1 MNTNVNHP
9 SKPRKS
15 ALVLFIHKLGS
26 PPWFYNFSG
35 KLIPWLWLLFGIL
48 TAWGLYLGLVKG
60 PADYLQGESVRIM
73 YIHVPSA
80 WMSWMIYA
88 VMAGLGFIT
97 LVWRI
102 RITEILAMSSAPIG
116 AAFTLVALASG
127 SLWGR
132 PTWGTYWVWDA
143 RLTSE
148 LVLLFLYL
156 GVIGL
161 YNAID
166 EPRKAARAACLLA
179 LVGVVNLPIIHF
191 SVKWWNTLHQPNSI
205 SFTGGSSIDASML
218 WPLLIMAIA
227 VKFYYAANL
236 LSRARVKLLEQDL
249 RKAWVRNVVPSVLP
263 RVGPDV
269 VHRDGGN

>member
-1 MNTNVNHP
+1 MNTNIAAKD
-9 SKPRKS
+9 KPRKN
-15 ALVLFIHKLGS
+15 ALVMFIHRLGS
-26 PPWFYNFSG
+26 PPWFYEFTG
-35 KLIPWLWLLFGIL
+35 KVIPWLWLVFIVLAAWALYMGLFR
-48 TAWGLYLGLVKG
+48 A
-60 PADYLQGESVRIM
+60 PADYLQGESVRII
-73 YIHVPSA
+73 YLHVPAA
-80 WMSWMIYA
+80 WLSMLIYASMA
-88 VMAGLGFIT
+88 VMAFIA

-102 RITEILAMSSAPIG
+102 RMVEILAMCSAPIG
-116 AAFTLVALASG
+116 AAFTIVTLTAG

-179 LVGVVNLPIIHF
+179 IVGAVNLPIIHY
-191 SVKWWNTLHQPNSI
+191 SVKWWNTLHQGS
-205 SFTGGSSIDASML
+205 SVSLLGGSRIDASIL
-218 WPLLIMAIA
+218 WPMLIMAFA

-236 LSRARVKLLEQDL
+236 LTRARVRLLEQDL
-249 RKAWVRNVVPSVLP
+249 RKGWVK
-263 RVGPDV
+263 DV
-269 VHRDGGN
+269 VRENRS

>member
-1 MNTNVNHP
+1 MTVKNETAAP
-9 SKPRKS
+9 PRKN

-26 PPWFYNFSG
+26 PAYFYTFSG
-35 KLIPWLWLLFGIL
+35 RFIPWLWAIF
-48 TAWGLYLGLVKG
+48 LVLAAIAMYQAFFVV
-60 PADYLQGESVRIM
+60 PADYQQGQSFRIM
-73 YIHVPSA
+73 YLHVPAA
-80 WMSWMIYA
+80 WMSMLAYIFMA
-88 VMAGLGFIT
+88 VMGFIA

-102 RITEILAMSSAPIG
+102 RTVEILAMCTAPVG
-116 AAFTLVALASG
+116 AAFTAVTLIAG

-179 LVGVVNLPIIHF
+179 LVGAVNLPIIHY
-191 SVKWWNTLHQPNSI
+191 SVKWWNTLHQGSSI
-205 SFTGGSSIDASML
+205 SLLGGSSIDSSML
-218 WPLLIMAIA
+218 WPLLIMSIA
-227 VKFYYAANL
+227 VKFYFGANL
-236 LSRARVKLLEQDL
+236 LTRARVRLLEQDL
-249 RKAWVRNVVPSVLP
+249 RKGWVR
-263 RVGPDV
+263 DV
-269 VHRDGGN
+269 VKEVN

>member
-1 MNTNVNHP
+1 MSNEKTITTP
-9 SKPRKS
+9 PRKN

-26 PPWFYNFSG
+26 PAYFYNFAG
-35 KLIPWLWLLFGIL
+35 KFIPWFWAIFLIL
-48 TAWGLYLGLVKG
+48 TAIGMYQAFFVV
-60 PADYLQGESVRIM
+60 PADYQQGQSFRIM
-73 YIHVPSA
+73 YLHVPAA
-80 WMSWMIYA
+80 WMSMLAYII
-88 VMAGLGFIT
+88 MAALGFIA

-102 RITEILAMSSAPIG
+102 RIAEILAMSCAPVG
-116 AAFTLVALASG
+116 AAFTAATLIAG

-179 LVGVVNLPIIHF
+179 LVGAVNLPIIHY
-191 SVKWWNTLHQPNSI
+191 SVKWWNTLHQGSSI
-205 SFTGGSSIDASML
+205 SLLGGSSIDPSML
-218 WPLLIMAIA
+218 WPLLIMSIA
-227 VKFYYAANL
+227 VKFYFGANL
-236 LSRARVKLLEQDL
+236 LTRARVRLLEQDL
-249 RKAWVRNVVPSVLP
+249 RKGWVRDIV
-263 RVGPDV
+263 REG
-269 VHRDGGN
+269 R

>member
-1 MNTNVNHP
+1 MTAKNETAAP
-9 SKPRKS
+9 PRKN

-26 PPWFYNFSG
+26 PAYFYTFSG
-35 KLIPWLWLLFGIL
+35 RFIPWLWAIF
-48 TAWGLYLGLVKG
+48 LVLAAIAMYQAFFVV
-60 PADYLQGESVRIM
+60 PADYQQGQSFRIM
-73 YIHVPSA
+73 YLHVPAA
-80 WMSWMIYA
+80 WMSMLAYIFMA
-88 VMAGLGFIT
+88 VMGFIA

-102 RITEILAMSSAPIG
+102 RTVEILAMCTAPVG
-116 AAFTLVALASG
+116 AAFTAVTLIAG

-179 LVGVVNLPIIHF
+179 LVGAVNLPIIHY
-191 SVKWWNTLHQPNSI
+191 SVKWWNTLHQGSSI
-205 SFTGGSSIDASML
+205 SLLGGSSIDSSML
-218 WPLLIMAIA
+218 WPLLIMSIA
-227 VKFYYAANL
+227 VKFYFGANL
-236 LSRARVKLLEQDL
+236 LTRARVRLLEQDL
-249 RKAWVRNVVPSVLP
+249 RKGWVR
-263 RVGPDV
+263 DV
-269 VHRDGGN
+269 VKEVN

>member
-1 MNTNVNHP
+1 MNTNATTMNKD
-9 SKPRKS
+9 KPRKNW
-15 ALVLFIHKLGS
+15 LVMFIHKMGS

-35 KLIPWLWLLFGIL
+35 KLVPWLWAIFVVL
-48 TAWGLYLGLVKG
+48 TVWGLYLGLVKA
-60 PADYLQGESVRIM
+60 PADYQQGESFRIM
-73 YIHVPSA
+73 YLHVPSA
-80 WMSWMIYA
+80 WMSMMIYTT
-88 VMAGLGFIT
+88 MAIMGFIA

-102 RITEILAMSSAPIG
+102 RIMEILAMCSAPVG
-116 AAFTLVALASG
+116 AAFTMIALASG

-179 LVGVVNLPIIHF
+179 LVGAVNLPIIHF
-191 SVKWWNTLHQPNSI
+191 SVKWWNTLHQ
-205 SFTGGSSIDASML
+205 GSSISITGESSIDPSML
-218 WPLLIMAIA
+218 WPLLIMAVA
-227 VKFYYAANL
+227 VKFYYGANL
-236 LSRARVKLLEQDL
+236 LTRARVKLLEQDK
-249 RKAWVRNVVPSVLP
+249 RKGWVKGLFKEHES
-263 RVGPDV
+263 
-269 VHRDGGN
+269 

>member
-1 MNTNVNHP
+1 MTAKNETAAA
-9 SKPRKS
+9 PRKN

-26 PPWFYNFSG
+26 PAYFYTFSGRFIPWFWAIF
-35 KLIPWLWLLFGIL
+35 LVL
-48 TAWGLYLGLVKG
+48 TAIAMYQAFFVV
-60 PADYLQGESVRIM
+60 PADYQQGQSFRIM
-73 YIHVPSA
+73 YLHVPAA
-80 WMSWMIYA
+80 WMSMLAYMF
-88 VMAGLGFIT
+88 MAAMGFIA

-102 RITEILAMSSAPIG
+102 RTVEILAMCTAPVG
-116 AAFTLVALASG
+116 AAFTAVTLIAG

-179 LVGVVNLPIIHF
+179 LVGAVNLPIIHY
-191 SVKWWNTLHQPNSI
+191 SVKWWNTLHQGSSI
-205 SFTGGSSIDASML
+205 SLLGGSSIDPSML
-218 WPLLIMAIA
+218 WPLLIMSVA
-227 VKFYYAANL
+227 VKFYFGANL
-236 LSRARVKLLEQDL
+236 LTRARVRLLEQDL
-249 RKAWVRNVVPSVLP
+249 RKGWVR
-263 RVGPDV
+263 DV
-269 VHRDGGN
+269 VKEAK

>member
-1 MNTNVNHP
+1 MNTNIAAKD
-9 SKPRKS
+9 KPRKN

-26 PPWFYNFSG
+26 PPFFYNFTG
-35 KLIPWLWLLFGIL
+35 KFIPWLWLVFLVLAGW
-48 TAWGLYLGLVKG
+48 ALYLGLVKA
-60 PADYLQGESVRIM
+60 PADYLQGESVRII
-73 YIHVPSA
+73 YLHVPAA
-80 WMSWMIYA
+80 WLSMLIYGSMA
-88 VMAGLGFIT
+88 VMAFIA

-102 RITEILAMSSAPIG
+102 RIVEILAMCSAPIG
-116 AAFTLVALASG
+116 AAFTIVTLTAG

-179 LVGVVNLPIIHF
+179 IVGAVNLPIIHY
-191 SVKWWNTLHQPNSI
+191 SVKWWNTLHQGESV
-205 SFTGGSSIDASML
+205 SLLGGSSIDASIL
-218 WPLLIMAIA
+218 WPMLIMAFA

-236 LSRARVKLLEQDL
+236 LTRARVRLLEQDV
-249 RKAWVRNVVPSVLP
+249 RKAWVRDIAREQKP
-263 RVGPDV
+263 
-269 VHRDGGN
+269 